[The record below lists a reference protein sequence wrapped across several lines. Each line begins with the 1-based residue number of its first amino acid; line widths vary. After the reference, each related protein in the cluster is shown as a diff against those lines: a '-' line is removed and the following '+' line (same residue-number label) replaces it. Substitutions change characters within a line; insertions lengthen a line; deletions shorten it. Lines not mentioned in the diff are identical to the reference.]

1 MHGLRARQ
9 TRSACW
15 CTLHIN
21 HTQTR
26 VLHYLCGKHTMISSQ
41 DLAHMRAQHPG
52 SVPPARACLEIA
64 ERNLLLHARA
74 LDGGAIVLHS

>member
-1 MHGLRARQ
+1 
-9 TRSACW
+9 
-15 CTLHIN
+15 
-21 HTQTR
+21 
-26 VLHYLCGKHTMISSQ
+26 MISSQ